1 MIHTCRFEIP
11 SCLKTQF
18 KIIQKYFSALDL
30 LMANLVNDVAGVD
43 NTQWI
48 SPEDD
53 NVHTFTEPF
62 FKVSLTLQSEGLIIL
77 QVYRITFMSIQR
89 PM

>member
-11 SCLKTQF
+11 SCLKNQF

-62 FKVSLTLQSEGLIIL
+62 FKVSFTLQSEGLIIL
-77 QVYRITFMSIQR
+77 QVFRITFMSIQR

>member
-1 MIHTCRFEIP
+1 M
-11 SCLKTQF
+11 
-18 KIIQKYFSALDL
+18 
-30 LMANLVNDVAGVD
+30 VNDVAGVY

-48 SPEDD
+48 SPEDN

-77 QVYRITFMSIQR
+77 QVFRITFMSIQR
-89 PM
+89 PMSVLLEMVVS